1 MSAAML
7 HRRLTAG
14 MAFAALLAYAAGAG
28 WSLDVVVSALGLVV
42 AMVRLPPPSWGPSIE
57 RVTRIVIVALC
68 LWMLYVAFVVV
79 GDFMPAVM
87 AMLLVL
93 LGGEALRPLEAKN
106 DGRLYLL
113 AFALMIAATAYYPGL
128 AFAAAFVAFVVLST
142 LAMMVG
148 SLRRQ
153 AERFDAPGVRVPRR
167 TLAGAAALSAVTLL
181 VSVAFFVI
189 FPRLPRQWNVQGR
202 AGTGDVM
209 AGFGDGVS
217 LGEHGGRLTPNPE
230 VAFRVE
236 FPDGDPV
243 YPEATYWRGRS
254 FDRFDGVRWSRTRGL
269 PGQMYG
275 SDYARRWGGPVR
287 RTRIFGGPAGA
298 DVLFGQH
305 PILSV
310 QPRSAI
316 RVRQDPTGDLRFFG
330 SDEPVYT
337 VTSGR
342 ELPPERLLANSP
354 QEDSPLISAYLQLPR
369 LAPAVRALADSL
381 TRGQPSRV
389 GKVRA
394 LEAYLHTFEYSLD
407 LPETRRD
414 ATIEGFLFR
423 RRAGHCEY
431 FSSAMVVMLRSVGI
445 PARNVTGFLG
455 GEWNGF
461 GDYLAVTGND
471 AHSWVEVWFPTLGW
485 VPFDPTPPS
494 RSTLVNLRTG
504 TGWSWPA
511 RFWFDGLEHRW
522 YKWVLDYNLEKQ
534 LEVFRGISDLFSR
547 NRSDASP
554 WSRGG
559 RSGAPRVPPLV
570 ALAVALL
577 VLGLG
582 VIWIRHGRSGPR
594 SAETRSYL
602 ALRRAYER
610 ARLGGTAGPM
620 DFAERLERERAPG
633 AAAAMELVRLYVRA
647 RFGGEDIGEAGRAR
661 MDQALREARAAL
673 RAARRRP
680 RPNDDLPPAGHS
692 AVPSTDNADE
702 LRRRRGRESA
712 GV

>member
-1 MSAAML
+1 MSAALL

-14 MAFAALLAYAAGAG
+14 MAFAALLAYAVGAG
-28 WSLDVVVSALGLVV
+28 WTLDVVASALGLAV

-57 RVTRIVIVALC
+57 RATRIVIVALC

-128 AFAAAFVAFVVLST
+128 AFAAAFVGFVVLST

-202 AGTGDVM
+202 GGAGDVM

-217 LGEHGGRLTPNPE
+217 LGEHGGRLTSNPE

-236 FPDGDPV
+236 FPDGTPV
-243 YPEATYWRGRS
+243 HAEATYWRGRS
-254 FDRFDGVRWSRTRGL
+254 FDRFDGVRWTRTRGL
-269 PGQMYG
+269 PGQVYG
-275 SDYARRWGGPVR
+275 SDYARRWGGPTR
-287 RTRIFGGPAGA
+287 SARIFGGPAGA

-305 PILSV
+305 PVITV

-316 RVRQDPTGDLRFFG
+316 RVRQDATGDLRYFG

-354 QEDSPLISAYLQLPR
+354 EDDSPLVSAYLQLPR

-394 LEAYLHTFEYSLD
+394 VAAYLRTFEYSLE

-455 GEWNGF
+455 GEWNEF
-461 GDYLAVTGND
+461 GAYLAVTGND
-471 AHSWVEVWFPTLGW
+471 AHSWVEVWFPALGW

-494 RSTLVNLRTG
+494 RNTLVDQRTG

-522 YKWVLDYNLEKQ
+522 YKWVLDYNLERQ
-534 LEVFRGISDLFSR
+534 LAVFRGLGDLFSR
-547 NRSDASP
+547 GSGDSAP
-554 WSRGG
+554 WSRG
-559 RSGAPRVPPLV
+559 RRPGAPGVPPLV
-570 ALAVALL
+570 ALAVGLL
-577 VLGLG
+577 VAGAG
-582 VIWIRHGRSGPR
+582 VMWIRRGRMGPR

-610 ARLGGTAGPM
+610 ARLGGAAGPM

-647 RFGGEDIGEAGRAR
+647 RFGGEDIGLEGREC
-661 MDQALREARAAL
+661 MDRALREARAAL

-680 RPNDDLPPAGHS
+680 QPNDDPPPGD
-692 AVPSTDNADE
+692 STNPPTESEDE
-702 LRRRRGRESA
+702 LRRRRGWEPA